1 MHNGGILMARAYWA
15 ICMCGWDGSKYT
27 NVKFAMEEAD
37 AHLNRDEG
45 HLTTWIAGPLA
56 KAK

>member
-1 MHNGGILMARAYWA
+1 MARAYWA

-56 KAK
+56 KAR